1 MKVTIHIDENI
12 KCKRCGKGGAITESG
27 YCLECINKNLKEGY
41 YDDML
46 NTEDRVH
53 REQQL
58 REEEKRQEND

>member
-1 MKVTIHIDENI
+1 MKIHSTDDEEPI
-12 KCKRCGKGGAITESG
+12 KKKLAEIPEKHHDSPG
-27 YCLECINKNLKEGY
+27 LFNDGY

-53 REQQL
+53 HEQQL